1 MFLVVDKEWEA
12 INDLRSE
19 IARLQQGMSD
29 LQHMVETCMDMQ
41 LELQRSVR
49 QEVFAA
55 LNRSNGGQGKSF
67 MRTKV

>member
-29 LQHMVETCMDMQ
+29 LQHMVETFMDMQ
-41 LELQRSVR
+41 LELQHSIR
-49 QEVFAA
+49 QEVSTT
-55 LNRSNGGQGKSF
+55 LNHSNGGQGKSF
-67 MRTKV
+67 VTIEV